1 MRGVSCVAA
10 SEPLPA
16 LTSSTRAEL
25 AINEARRRLISSQQL
40 SSPRLVDE
48 EEDTQEEEEEEAN
61 IHTD

>member
-16 LTSSTRAEL
+16 LAAETRAEL
-25 AINEARRRLISSQQL
+25 AINEAHPRLISSQQL

-48 EEDTQEEEEEEAN
+48 EDDIKEE
-61 IHTD
+61 